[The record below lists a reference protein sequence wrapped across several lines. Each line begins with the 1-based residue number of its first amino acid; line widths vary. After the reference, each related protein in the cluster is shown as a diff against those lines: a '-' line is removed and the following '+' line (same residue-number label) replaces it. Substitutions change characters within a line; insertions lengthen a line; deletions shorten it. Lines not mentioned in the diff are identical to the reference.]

1 MNNLS
6 AKLNKFSFVWSFFLK
21 LAIKIFTM
29 EAAKKGKKTS
39 KPKKGSKT
47 KKKSK
52 KNNSMNFFTKFM
64 LIILLLAILTAS
76 VFVLL
81 KTTSQQDNKSTSVV
95 KTESRKVAETESRK
109 VAKTESRKDAKTE
122 SRKVA
127 ETESRKVA
135 ETESRKVAKTESRK
149 VAETESDLKKTFKE
163 QQNISGSWLSTEQG
177 ASLTIDNYGYRIDF
191 FGIDASAPMTGMII
205 IKDNSINF
213 ISDGRDCKNEEG
225 SYKLT
230 FDKKN
235 IRLVCKKDE
244 CVKRRNILEASW
256 EWIEL

>member
-6 AKLNKFSFVWSFFLK
+6 AKLNNFSFVWSFFLK

-95 KTESRKVAETESRK
+95 KTESRKDV
-109 VAKTESRKDAKTE
+109 KTE

-127 ETESRKVA
+127 ETESRKD
-135 ETESRKVAKTESRK
+135 AKTESRK
-149 VAETESDLKKTFKE
+149 DVKTESDLKKTFKE

>member
-6 AKLNKFSFVWSFFLK
+6 AKLNNFSFVWSFFLK

-76 VFVLL
+76 VFILL

-95 KTESRKVAETESRK
+95 
-109 VAKTESRKDAKTE
+109 KTESRKDAKTE

-135 ETESRKVAKTESRK
+135 ETESRKVAETESHKVAETESRK
-149 VAETESDLKKTFKE
+149 DVKTESDLKKTFKE